1 MSENIHVNTGIG
13 KIENNYGTVNVN
25 PKNDEN
31 GFKVRLNFETVRNEI
46 YALFEL
52 GKVFGDYDRNWI
64 YLKNKEDFSKIYDF
78 EFNIRDIFEK
88 NYAYGKSCAYEV
100 SMTLLS
106 INSDSS
112 NYPSLTS
119 IINELKKDLINA
131 EKLNE
136 LQNTLNKSK
145 NMVEK
150 QNVNLYSINTM
161 NILLEKQI
169 QSLNEVL
176 RVVRMLEV
184 SDLYKKENQIEDR
197 SIDISNAP
205 DEVKKTIW
213 YIDFVTK
220 YPIIGIVALVLFT
233 MYLSKDY
240 IYEQNKHF
248 IHVNILHTEVAE
260 DEKIKLNHIFNAGG
274 QFISLYDEIK
284 YKKNSEPSISKNE
297 LTMHFSALNF
307 NDNGLL
313 KYSDMD
319 LQTRLNEY
327 GTLRSKF
334 EGHIHQKFS
343 QYKSLYDAGLYI
355 VLTIQTKDQK
365 YLSEFDKNWKKF
377 QENCDYET
385 PDFDIGNIRSSNDM
399 TVKSVE
405 IFAGIQQWLNK

>member
-13 KIENNYGTVNVN
+13 QIKNNYGTVNVN
-25 PKNDEN
+25 PKNDED
-31 GFKVRLNFETVRNEI
+31 GFKVRLNFESVRDEI
-46 YALFEL
+46 YSLFEL
-52 GKVFGDYDRNWI
+52 GKVFRGYDRNWI
-64 YLKNKEDFSKIYDF
+64 HLKTQEDFSKIYDF

-88 NYAYGKSCAYEV
+88 NYIYGKSCAYEV

-106 INSDSS
+106 INSD
-112 NYPSLTS
+112 YPSLTS
-119 IINELKKDLINA
+119 IINELKKDLINV
-131 EKLNE
+131 EKINE

-145 NMVEK
+145 NMIES
-150 QNVNLYSINTM
+150 QNVNLYSINAM

-176 RVVRMLEV
+176 RVVRMLEF
-184 SDLYKKENQIEDR
+184 SDLYKKENHIENAKIDTTDAPEQIKS
-197 SIDISNAP
+197 SIWFVNF
-205 DEVKKTIW
+205 VKQ
-213 YIDFVTK
+213 
-220 YPIIGIVALVLFT
+220 YPILGVMVLVFFVL
-233 MYLSKDY
+233 YLSKDY

-274 QFISLYDEIK
+274 QFVSLYDEIK
-284 YKKNSEPSISKNE
+284 YKKNSELSISKNE

-334 EGHIHQKFS
+334 EGHIHQKFP

-355 VLTIQTKDQK
+355 VLAIQTKDQK
-365 YLSEFDKNWKKF
+365 YLNEFDKNWKKF

-399 TVKSVE
+399 TVKSIE
-405 IFAGIQQWLNK
+405 IFTEIKQWLNK